1 MPAKEPVVI
10 PEEHKAFVEE
20 FRNLL
25 RKYPKAAGRFRLAD
39 LGEYPPPG
47 PIPRWNISWECHD
60 WGDFGIDCNPV
71 AKPEE

>member
-10 PEEHKAFVEE
+10 PEEHQAFVEE

-25 RKYPKAAGRFRLAD
+25 RKYPKAAERFRLAD
-39 LGEYPPPG
+39 LGEYPPPV
-47 PIPRWNISWECHD
+47 PVPRWTITWECDD
-60 WGDFGIDCNPV
+60 WGDFGIDCRPV